1 MATSTLYGWPEPDNT
16 SLVKNGAQAMRDL
29 GNAIDTT
36 MATKAVASNP
46 VINSA
51 MQVWQR
57 GTSVAGSTT
66 AFSADRWQSYRSVA
80 GSTFSRQATSDT
92 TNLPFIQYC
101 TRVQRDNGNTSTTV
115 MAFFQNFETIN
126 SIPYAGKSITFSFY
140 ARKGA
145 NYSPT
150 SSALGVQLISGTG
163 TDQNVITGYTGSTNV
178 VNQTATLTTTWQRFS
193 YTGTVA
199 ATATELVVYFSNTPV
214 GTAGAAD
221 YYEITGVQIDLNSV
235 ALPFQTASGG
245 SIQGELAM
253 CQRYYYRTNAIGIN
267 TPFGLGQSYSTT
279 TATAFIPYPVAM
291 RTNPTALEQTGT
303 AGDYRLFSAAGA
315 DITCSAVPAQSSLG
329 NSRNVAAVL
338 VTVASGLTGGQ
349 ANPLCA
355 SNANAYLGWSA
366 EL

>member
-1 MATSTLYGWPEPDNT
+1 MATSTNYGWSEPDNT
-16 SLVKNGAQAMRDL
+16 SLVRDGALAIRTL

-66 AFSADRWQSYRSVA
+66 AFSADRWQSYRGVA
-80 GSTFSRQATSDT
+80 GSTFSRQTTSDT

-199 ATATELVVYFSNTPV
+199 ATATELCVYFSNTPV

-221 YYEITGVQIDLNSV
+221 YYEVTGVQIDLNSV
-235 ALPFQTASGG
+235 ALPFQTASGN

-253 CQRYYYRTNAIGIN
+253 CQRYYFRTTTGVANQLIGAGIASGVTTASIYVVPPVTMRIAPTSVEAANLSTSDLTAFTNAVTAPTTLGVSTPNNVRIDLAGGSGMTIKTPIVCVTTN
-267 TPFGLGQSYSTT
+267 T
-279 TATAFIPYPVAM
+279 
-291 RTNPTALEQTGT
+291 
-303 AGDYRLFSAAGA
+303 
-315 DITCSAVPAQSSLG
+315 
-329 NSRNVAAVL
+329 
-338 VTVASGLTGGQ
+338 SG
-349 ANPLCA
+349 
-355 SNANAYLGWSA
+355 YLGLSA

>member
-1 MATSTLYGWPEPDNT
+1 MATSTLYGWTEPND
-16 SLVKNGAQAMRDL
+16 SDLVTNGALAIRTL

-178 VNQTATLTTTWQRFS
+178 VNQTATLTTTWQRFT

-199 ATATELVVYFSNTPV
+199 ATATELCVYFSNTPV

-253 CQRYYYRTNAIGIN
+253 CQRYYFRNSGAATNDMILGFCGVSANTTSPVFIFQPPVTMRVAPTSIDSANLQAID
-267 TPFGLGQSYSTT
+267 Q
-279 TATAFIPYPVAM
+279 
-291 RTNPTALEQTGT
+291 T
-303 AGDYRLFSAAGA
+303 AGYALSALTIGAGKQ
-315 DITCSAVPAQSSLG
+315 P
-329 NSRNVAAVL
+329 NVIYL
-338 VTVASGLTGGQ
+338 TGTVASLTAFRPLAINAS
-349 ANPLCA
+349 AN
-355 SNANAYLGWSA
+355 NAYLGLSA